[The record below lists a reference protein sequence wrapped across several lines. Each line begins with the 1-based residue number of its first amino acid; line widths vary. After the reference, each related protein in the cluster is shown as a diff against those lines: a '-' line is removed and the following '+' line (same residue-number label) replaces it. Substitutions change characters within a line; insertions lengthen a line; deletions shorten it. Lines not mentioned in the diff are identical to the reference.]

1 MSAHDLLPIAS
12 LTVPSD
18 PGYLSVCRQALVG
31 ATDGLP
37 IPDDDLDDLKLVLS
51 ETCANAIVHAYGSSG
66 DGLIEIEFRGSQHEI
81 EVTVADRG
89 PGFPGGRVP
98 DIPGAGLSLLARLC
112 NRHSIEPRR
121 PGGGAAVTFARSII
135 S

>member
-1 MSAHDLLPIAS
+1 MSSHDLFPIAS

-31 ATDGLP
+31 AVDGLP

-51 ETCANAIVHAYGSSG
+51 EACANAIVHAYGSTA
-66 DGLIEIEFRGSQHEI
+66 DGVIEIQFRGSRREI
-81 EVTVADRG
+81 EVTVSDRG

-98 DIPGAGLSLLARLC
+98 DIAGAGLSLLARLC
-112 NRHSIEPRR
+112 NRHSIEPCR

>member
-31 ATDGLP
+31 AAEGLP

-51 ETCANAIVHAYGSSG
+51 EACANAIVHAYGSTG
-66 DGLIEIEFRGSQHEI
+66 QGMIEIEFRGSQHEI

-89 PGFPGGRVP
+89 PGFAGGRVP
-98 DIPGAGLSLLARLC
+98 DIAGAGLSLLTRLC
-112 NRHSIEPRR
+112 NRHSIEPCR